1 MSPCESYSDILVR
14 FAGGINPARASGARS
29 LLFHLP
35 RKRGFAHM
43 DINRFT
49 EKAREALQGAQKLA
63 IRMSHQQID
72 NEHLLLSLLDQEGGL
87 TPAILKKAG
96 VAPEALTIRVQ
107 RELEKL
113 PRVTSPSGSPDNF

>member
-1 MSPCESYSDILVR
+1 
-14 FAGGINPARASGARS
+14 
-29 LLFHLP
+29 
-35 RKRGFAHM
+35 M

-49 EKAREALQGAQKLA
+49 EKAREALQNAQKIA

-72 NEHLLLSLLDQEGGL
+72 NEHLLLALLDQEGGL

-113 PRVTSPSGSPDNF
+113 PRVSGSSGSPDNFYLTGRLNKLLTLAEDEAKKLKDDFVCVEHLLAGDAR

>member
-1 MSPCESYSDILVR
+1 M
-14 FAGGINPARASGARS
+14 
-29 LLFHLP
+29 LP
-35 RKRGFAHM
+35 LAIRGTSIAFRLKTKERKAQM

-72 NEHLLLSLLDQEGGL
+72 DEHLLLSLLDQEGGL

-96 VAPEALTIRVQ
+96 VAPEALTIRLQ

-113 PRVTSPSGSPDNF
+113 PRVSTASGAPDNFYLTGRLNKLLT

>member
-1 MSPCESYSDILVR
+1 
-14 FAGGINPARASGARS
+14 
-29 LLFHLP
+29 
-35 RKRGFAHM
+35 M

-72 NEHLLLSLLDQEGGL
+72 DEHLLLSLLDQEGGL
-87 TPAILKKAG
+87 TSAILKKAG
-96 VAPEALTIRVQ
+96 VAPEALTIRLQ

-113 PRVTSPSGSPDNF
+113 PRVSTSSGAPDNFYLTATCSRSSASTATGS

>member
-1 MSPCESYSDILVR
+1 MGTQLAFPRRYVR
-14 FAGGINPARASGARS
+14 RPIP
-29 LLFHLP
+29 
-35 RKRGFAHM
+35 M

-72 NEHLLLSLLDQEGGL
+72 NEHLLLALLDQEGGL

-96 VAPEALTIRVQ
+96 VAPEALTIRLQ

-113 PRVTSPSGSPDNF
+113 PRVSGPSGSPDNF